1 MTHNRFLSKAV
12 RSRLIRADRAE
23 RHSDRMQLEQLRS
36 GQPVP
41 SREPMSKAELD
52 ALNDSMM
59 PEGDLLAAAAE
70 LGIDLS
76 GVEGVSDG
84 KEG

>member
-12 RSRLIRADRAE
+12 RSKLIRADRAE

-36 GQPVP
+36 GQVVP
-41 SREPMSKAELD
+41 SRKPLSRAELD
-52 ALNDSMM
+52 AINDSMVL
-59 PEGDLLAAAAE
+59 ESDLLAAAAE

-84 KEG
+84 EAD